1 MKVLK
6 WLLVSVVCLVLL
18 VGVGAAALVYLVDW
32 NNFRETIQNQTKKH
46 TGRDLAI
53 AGDLKPTF
61 FPWVGV
67 SIGDISLSNAEGFGD
82 TPFAKMGSADV
93 KVKLMP
99 LLKKEINI
107 STVTLQG
114 LNVDLQRAADGTTN
128 WDDLLKSG
136 EAATTTVDDN
146 NTEVE
151 VEGEPVAIAALAVG
165 GINIGD
171 ANVSWK
177 DVQSGTD
184 VNLADFN
191 LETGAIE
198 LAKPFDLKTNFSLS
212 SNSMGIAADVN
223 GGGELMVDL
232 DNQVYSVSG
241 LQLSTNARGDALP
254 DGKLDTKLGA
264 NIMAKLA
271 EQKIDI
277 DSLSLE
283 ALGLILSG
291 TVNVANLDTNPAVAG
306 QLSSNNF
313 SPLDLFATLGIEA
326 PTTADPAVLKS
337 ASLSLALAA
346 SADSASLNDLTI
358 KLDDT
363 TFSGNASLPSLAGAV
378 PPVRFKLGVDAI
390 DLDRYLPPVV
400 EGQTAETTTTASGP
414 AATGDEPIE
423 LPLDMMRQLDIDG
436 EFSVNSV
443 KVKNLTTQNIL
454 VPVKAQNGV
463 IALNGLKANMYQGQL
478 DSNVTIDATGNS
490 PRYAVDMNLNG
501 IEADPLL
508 VDLMQKDAF
517 LSGNGAFAANIT
529 TTGNTVNTLTQGLNG
544 NFNTAFNDGSI
555 NGVNVGYQIRRAKAA
570 FSGQSLPEDA
580 GTVKT
585 DFSELSVSA
594 NFTNGVMQSNDLD
607 MKSPLLRL
615 SGAGQVDLPG
625 EQVDY
630 TLTTLI
636 TGSSQGQGGED
647 LESLKGVKLDVPVR
661 GSFDELSANFAGV
674 ILAGLKENI
683 TNNIKGQVEARAK
696 AEADKLKAQA
706 QERLDAEEA
715 KARARLDAEKQK
727 AQARLNEEKAKA
739 QARLE
744 EEKAAAQARL
754 EEEKAAAQ
762 AQVNDAVQK
771 GQDEVKNKLKG
782 LFK

>member
-6 WLLVSVVCLVLL
+6 WLLVSVVCLFLL

-67 SIGDISLSNAEGFGD
+67 SIDDISLSNAEGFGD

-107 STVTLQG
+107 NTVTLLG

-136 EAATTTVDDN
+136 EATTTTVDEN

-151 VEGEPVAIAALAVG
+151 VEGEPMAIAALAVG
-165 GINIGD
+165 GIRIGD

-184 VNLADFN
+184 VKLADFN

-198 LAKPFDLKTNFSLS
+198 LAKPFDLTTEFKLTSD
-212 SNSMGIAADVN
+212 SMALAADVS

-232 DNQVYSVSG
+232 DNQVYSVNG

-254 DGKLDTKLGA
+254 GGKLDTKLGA

-277 DSLSLE
+277 DNLSLD

-291 TVNVANLDTNPAVAG
+291 NVNVANLDTNPAVAG

-313 SPLDLFATLGIEA
+313 SPLDLFATLGIDA
-326 PTTADPAVLKS
+326 PTTADPSVLKS

-400 EGQTAETTTTASGP
+400 EGQTAETATTSSGP

-423 LPLDMMRQLDIDG
+423 LPLEMMRQLDIDG
-436 EFSVNSV
+436 EFSVDSV

-454 VPVKAQNGV
+454 VPIKAQNGV
-463 IALNGLKANMYQGQL
+463 IALNGLKASLYQGQL
-478 DSNVTIDATGNS
+478 DSNVRIDATSNA
-490 PRYAVDMNLNG
+490 PQYAVDMNLSG

-544 NFNTAFNDGSI
+544 NFNTAFNDGSV

-580 GTVKT
+580 GAVKT

-615 SGAGQVDLPG
+615 SGAGLVDLPG

-636 TGSSQGQGGED
+636 TGSAQGQGGED

-661 GSFDELSANFAGV
+661 GSFDELAANFAGV
-674 ILAGLKENI
+674 ILAGLKDNI

-715 KARARLDAEKQK
+715 KARARLEEEKQK
-727 AQARLNEEKAKA
+727 AQAKLDEEKAKA

-744 EEKAAAQARL
+744 EEKAKAQN
-754 EEEKAAAQ
+754 K
-762 AQVNDAVQK
+762 VDDAVQK